1 MAYIHHTRCVDIADY
16 SSMNEFVNAFLQ
28 SLLSMGIGALLL
40 IAIGMPWCIP
50 FVLTVGGAMW
60 IIAYCNWWLY
70 GRLICL
76 GGDQTCIG
84 MLVSVEP
91 PGNKTFPD
99 SLDTDFSINL
109 LLATNPPKVDQA
121 TAEVSIPYG
130 FLMKEQAATIV
141 LPFDGYRATDL
152 TGKKSAVLHAEFE
165 GSGVKIMLDGAQI
178 GLWLAVAS
186 VAMCVAIPLPWG
198 PIVAGIL
205 ALLAWL
211 AMLLG
216 LVMGL
221 NDEGN
226 PADVDPSLAT
236 LHTNDPQTGEGADL
250 LGVTGTWV
258 YDTAHEGWNEIH
270 PIKLCEKI
278 GTWQGNWPPDIDE
291 IIEHWDTAVKDAT
304 SPQTQLEQ
312 TNPQQDWVV
321 HPDVDGCGPLG

>member
-1 MAYIHHTRCVDIADY
+1 MAYIHHTKCVDIADY

-28 SLLSMGIGALLL
+28 SLLAMGIGVLL
-40 IAIGMPWCIP
+40 IAMGMPWCIP

-130 FLMKEQAATIV
+130 FLIKEQAATIV

-165 GSGVKIMLDGAQI
+165 GIPATI
-178 GLWLAVAS
+178 G
-186 VAMCVAIPLPWG
+186 
-198 PIVAGIL
+198 
-205 ALLAWL
+205 
-211 AMLLG
+211 
-216 LVMGL
+216 
-221 NDEGN
+221 
-226 PADVDPSLAT
+226 
-236 LHTNDPQTGEGADL
+236 PQG
-250 LGVTGTWV
+250 
-258 YDTAHEGWNEIH
+258 
-270 PIKLCEKI
+270 
-278 GTWQGNWPPDIDE
+278 
-291 IIEHWDTAVKDAT
+291 
-304 SPQTQLEQ
+304 
-312 TNPQQDWVV
+312 
-321 HPDVDGCGPLG
+321 